1 MNTSAYADTAV
12 RESPFFYYIYKK
24 SFVYP
29 YTHRKTKY
37 IIFFV
42 LCEQEK
48 VPLIPFLV
56 CMTTKK
62 AAYTLN
68 FLLKICHTRC
78 FFAFFLVKLL
88 LSRVCFLVNITD
100 FVDAKME
107 IHLCRRNIGMS
118 HHLLD
123 AL

>member
-1 MNTSAYADTAV
+1 MYDN
-12 RESPFFYYIYKK
+12 KK
-24 SFVYP
+24 SSVHAKLFV
-29 YTHRKTKY
+29 KN
-37 IIFFV
+37 
-42 LCEQEK
+42 LS
-48 VPLIPFLV
+48 
-56 CMTTKK
+56 
-62 AAYTLN
+62 YTL
-68 FLLKICHTRC
+68 FLC
-78 FFAFFLVKLL
+78 FFLVKLL

>member
-12 RESPFFYYIYKK
+12 RESPFFYYMYKK
-24 SFVYP
+24 NLSFTFSYM
-29 YTHRKTKY
+29 YDNKKSSAHAKL
-37 IIFFV
+37 FV
-42 LCEQEK
+42 KNLSCTLFLC
-48 VPLIPFLV
+48 
-56 CMTTKK
+56 
-62 AAYTLN
+62 
-68 FLLKICHTRC
+68 
-78 FFAFFLVKLL
+78 FFLVKLL

-100 FVDAKME
+100 FVDTKME

>member
-56 CMTTKK
+56 CTTIKK
-62 AAYTLN
+62 SSGHAKLFVKNLSCTL
-68 FLLKICHTRC
+68 
-78 FFAFFLVKLL
+78 FLVKLL

-100 FVDAKME
+100 FVDTKME

>member
-1 MNTSAYADTAV
+1 MKKSAYADTAV

-29 YTHRKTKY
+29 YTHHKTKY

-48 VPLIPFLV
+48 VPLIPFLI
-56 CMTTKK
+56 CMTIKK
-62 AAYTLN
+62 SSAHAKLFVKNLSCTL
-68 FLLKICHTRC
+68 FLC
-78 FFAFFLVKLL
+78 FFLVKLL